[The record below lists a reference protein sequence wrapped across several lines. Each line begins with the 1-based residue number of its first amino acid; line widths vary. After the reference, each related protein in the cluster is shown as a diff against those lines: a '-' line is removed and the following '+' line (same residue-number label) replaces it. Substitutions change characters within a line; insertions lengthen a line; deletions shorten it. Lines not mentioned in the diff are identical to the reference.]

1 MKFDAQIALEAA
13 LKLLDEVGIEK
24 VTMRA
29 LATAL
34 GVQAPSLY
42 YYYQSRQALLD
53 AIAETLARSALEGID
68 RHAALGDLP
77 EAMARS
83 LRDALL
89 KVRDGAR
96 VFSGSYSPTPSVLG
110 FSDRLIAALVAQGRD
125 VESAVHTAFNI
136 VYYVVGLAIEEQAF
150 LQKWGGVEHAG
161 DRETARFNLEAQVT
175 NLYPA
180 LKNGLPTIMAADFDT
195 RLTQGL
201 QGLLNVKP
209 NSQLMS

>member
-13 LKLLDEVGIEK
+13 LKLLDEVGVEK

-53 AIAETLARSALEGID
+53 AIAETIARSAMEDID
-68 RHAALGDLP
+68 RHATMDELP

-125 VESAVHTAFNI
+125 IESAVHTAFNI

-150 LQKWGGVEHAG
+150 LQKWGGVERAG
-161 DRETARFNLEAQVT
+161 DRETARSNLESQITDV
-175 NLYPA
+175 YPA
-180 LKNGLPTIMAADFDT
+180 LKNALPKIMAADFDT

-201 QGLLNVKP
+201 QGLLNVKTK
-209 NSQLMS
+209 